1 MRATRRSPIEPSRAA
16 NKSLGAAHL
25 LHHGGRAA
33 KISCRR
39 GHLAP
44 EVEHVA
50 SGQISLTVSSY
61 FFREGLLGNNLQEI
75 ADVENNSCR
84 SDCTLRYRRSTCLR
98 GAGRFQ
104 RPPNRS
110 RLGEL
115 TDARIEI
122 VKAALQLTPDQEKL
136 WPPIEDAIRARAKDR
151 QARIAIAAE
160 RVREL
165 RDRSRIEV
173 LRDRNPIE
181 FMKKRADR
189 LAQRSADLKRLAEAW
204 EPLYQT
210 LTPEQRRRMAFLAI
224 IAVREMRDAV
234 EDRRVRSED
243 DDDE

>member
-1 MRATRRSPIEPSRAA
+1 MGYGLRSTQGNLHEQSRAHTPRFA
-16 NKSLGAAHL
+16 SAPDNGFRSS
-25 LHHGGRAA
+25 RAVFVRFQ
-33 KISCRR
+33 SNQC
-39 GHLAP
+39 HNMQLF
-44 EVEHVA
+44 
-50 SGQISLTVSSY
+50 L
-61 FFREGLLGNNLQEI
+61 FREGSWGNNLQEI
-75 ADVENNSCR
+75 VDVEIVA
-84 SDCTLRYRRSTCLR
+84 
-98 GAGRFQ
+98 AGVTALFVTAAPLAYAEQ
-104 RPPNRS
+104 AAS
-110 RLGEL
+110 HDRLSVADLERL

-151 QARIAIAAE
+151 QARIAMAVE
-160 RVREL
+160 RAREL

-181 FMKKRADR
+181 FMKRRADR
-189 LAQRSADLKRLAEAW
+189 LAQRSEDLKRLADAW

-234 EDRRVRSED
+234 EERRVRSED

>member
-1 MRATRRSPIEPSRAA
+1 MARRDAAGMRLLTRNGHDFA
-16 NKSLGAAHL
+16 
-25 LHHGGRAA
+25 
-33 KISCRR
+33 RR
-39 GHLAP
+39 YQTS
-44 EVEHVA
+44 V
-50 SGQISLTVSSY
+50 TVSGY
-61 FFREGLLGNNLQEI
+61 FFREGLLGNKT
-75 ADVENNSCR
+75 D
-84 SDCTLRYRRSTCLR
+84 RRSSMLKIIA
-98 GAGRFQ
+98 AGVTALFVIAAPLAYAEQ
-104 RPPNRS
+104 AAS
-110 RLGEL
+110 QGRLSASDLENL

-151 QARIAIAAE
+151 QARIAMAAE
-160 RVREL
+160 RAREL

-181 FMKKRADR
+181 FMKRRADR
-189 LAQRSADLKRLAEAW
+189 LAQRSADLKRLADAW

-243 DDDE
+243 DNDDE